1 MRKTRQQ
8 VINELFELKK
18 GLYSTTGEL
27 KQSVRGIFNNNTLM
41 VTSTK
46 KEDKDIYLNCDIM
59 SEVSSVK
66 EQNHSC
72 KLTFL
77 LNKDNGK
84 FFIVDFDYEF
94 LDDFLKCII
103 FTS

>member
-8 VINELFELKK
+8 VIDELFGLKK
-18 GLYSTTGEL
+18 GLYSSIGEL
-27 KQSVRGIFNNNTLM
+27 KHCVRSIFNNNTLM

-46 KEDKDIYLNCDIM
+46 NKGKDTYLTCDVM
-59 SEVSSVK
+59 SDVSSIK

-77 LNKDNGK
+77 LNKDKGK
-84 FFIVDFDYEF
+84 IFIVDFEYKF
-94 LDDFLKCII
+94 LDNK
-103 FTS
+103 

>member
-1 MRKTRQQ
+1 MRKSRQQ

-18 GLYSTTGEL
+18 GLYSSIGEL
-27 KQSVRGIFNNNTLM
+27 KHSVRSIFNNNTLM

-46 KEDKDIYLNCDIM
+46 NEGKDTYLTCDVM
-59 SEVSSVK
+59 SDVSSIK

-77 LNKDNGK
+77 LNKDKGK
-84 FFIVDFDYEF
+84 TFIVDFDYKF
-94 LDDFLKCII
+94 FDGK
-103 FTS
+103 

>member
-8 VINELFELKK
+8 VIDELFGLKK
-18 GLYSTTGEL
+18 GLYSSIGEL
-27 KQSVRGIFNNNTLM
+27 KHSVRSIFNNNTLM

-46 KEDKDIYLNCDIM
+46 NEGKDTYLICDVM
-59 SEVSSVK
+59 SDISSIK

-77 LNKDNGK
+77 LNKDKGK
-84 FFIVDFDYEF
+84 FFIVDFDYKF
-94 LDDFLKCII
+94 LDDK
-103 FTS
+103 

>member
-8 VINELFELKK
+8 VINELFDLKK
-18 GLYSTTGEL
+18 GLYNSIGEL
-27 KQSVRGIFNNNTLM
+27 KHSVRSIFNNNTLM

-46 KEDKDIYLNCDIM
+46 NEGKDTYLTCNVM
-59 SEVSSVK
+59 SDVSSIK

-77 LNKDNGK
+77 LNKDKGK
-84 FFIVDFDYEF
+84 TFIVDFDYNF
-94 LDDFLKCII
+94 FDGK
-103 FTS
+103 

>member
-18 GLYSTTGEL
+18 GLYNSIGEL
-27 KQSVRGIFNNNTLM
+27 KHSVRSIFNNNTLM

-46 KEDKDIYLNCDIM
+46 NEGKDTYLICNVM
-59 SEVSSVK
+59 SDVSSIK
-66 EQNHSC
+66 EENHSC

-77 LNKDNGK
+77 LNKDKGK
-84 FFIVDFDYEF
+84 TFIVDFDYNF
-94 LDDFLKCII
+94 FDGK
-103 FTS
+103 

>member
-8 VINELFELKK
+8 VIDELFGLKKSLYSSIVELKH
-18 GLYSTTGEL
+18 
-27 KQSVRGIFNNNTLM
+27 SVRSIFNNNTLM

-46 KEDKDIYLNCDIM
+46 NDGKDTYLICDVM
-59 SEVSSVK
+59 SDVSSIK

-77 LNKDNGK
+77 LSKDKGK
-84 FFIVDFDYEF
+84 IFIVDFDYKF
-94 LDDFLKCII
+94 LG
-103 FTS
+103 

>member
-18 GLYSTTGEL
+18 GLYNSIGEL
-27 KQSVRGIFNNNTLM
+27 KHSVRSIFNNNTLM

-46 KEDKDIYLNCDIM
+46 NEGKDNYLICDVM
-59 SEVSSVK
+59 SDISSIK

-77 LNKDNGK
+77 LNKDKGK
-84 FFIVDFDYEF
+84 TFIVDFDYKF
-94 LDDFLKCII
+94 LDDK
-103 FTS
+103 

>member
-8 VINELFELKK
+8 VIDELFDLKK
-18 GLYSTTGEL
+18 GLYNSIGEL
-27 KQSVRGIFNNNTLM
+27 KHSVRSIFNNNTLM

-46 KEDKDIYLNCDIM
+46 NEGKDTYLICDVM
-59 SEVSSVK
+59 SDVSSIK

-77 LNKDNGK
+77 LNKDKGK
-84 FFIVDFDYEF
+84 TFIVDFDYNF
-94 LDDFLKCII
+94 FDGK
-103 FTS
+103 

>member
-8 VINELFELKK
+8 VIDELFELKK
-18 GLYSTTGEL
+18 GLYSSIGEL
-27 KQSVRGIFNNNTLM
+27 KHSVRSIFNNNTLM

-46 KEDKDIYLNCDIM
+46 NEGKDTYLICDVM
-59 SEVSSVK
+59 SSVSSIK

-77 LNKDNGK
+77 LNKDKGK
-84 FFIVDFDYEF
+84 TFIVDFDYNF
-94 LDDFLKCII
+94 FDGK
-103 FTS
+103 

>member
-8 VINELFELKK
+8 VIDELFGLKK
-18 GLYSTTGEL
+18 GLYSSIGEL
-27 KQSVRGIFNNNTLM
+27 KHSVRSIFNNNTLM

-46 KEDKDIYLNCDIM
+46 NEGKDTYLICDIM
-59 SEVSSVK
+59 SDVSSIK

-77 LNKDNGK
+77 LNKDKGK
-84 FFIVDFDYEF
+84 IFIVDFDYNF
-94 LDDFLKCII
+94 LDDK
-103 FTS
+103 

>member
-8 VINELFELKK
+8 VIDELFDLKK
-18 GLYSTTGEL
+18 GLYGSIGEL
-27 KQSVRGIFNNNTLM
+27 KHSVRSIFNNNTLM

-46 KEDKDIYLNCDIM
+46 NEGKDTYLICNVM
-59 SEVSSVK
+59 SDVSSIK

-77 LNKDNGK
+77 LNKDK
-84 FFIVDFDYEF
+84 CKTFIVDFDYNF
-94 LDDFLKCII
+94 FDGK
-103 FTS
+103 

>member
-8 VINELFELKK
+8 VIDELFGLKK
-18 GLYSTTGEL
+18 GLYSSIGEL
-27 KQSVRGIFNNNTLM
+27 KHSVRSIFNNNTLM

-46 KEDKDIYLNCDIM
+46 NEGKDTYLTCDVM
-59 SEVSSVK
+59 SDVSSIK

-77 LNKDNGK
+77 LNNDKGK
-84 FFIVDFDYEF
+84 IFIVDFDYKF
-94 LDDFLKCII
+94 LDDK
-103 FTS
+103 

>member
-8 VINELFELKK
+8 VIDELFELKK
-18 GLYSTTGEL
+18 GLYNSIGEL
-27 KQSVRGIFNNNTLM
+27 KHSVRSIFNNNTLM

-46 KEDKDIYLNCDIM
+46 NEGKDTYLTCDVM
-59 SEVSSVK
+59 SDVSSIK

-77 LNKDNGK
+77 LNNDKGK
-84 FFIVDFDYEF
+84 IFIVDFDYKF
-94 LDDFLKCII
+94 LEDK
-103 FTS
+103 

>member
-18 GLYSTTGEL
+18 GLYNSIGEL
-27 KQSVRGIFNNNTLM
+27 KHSVRNIFNNNTLM

-46 KEDKDIYLNCDIM
+46 NEGKDTYLICNVM
-59 SEVSSVK
+59 SDVSSIK
-66 EQNHSC
+66 EENHSC

-77 LNKDNGK
+77 LNKDKGK
-84 FFIVDFDYEF
+84 TFIVDFEYNFFDG
-94 LDDFLKCII
+94 K
-103 FTS
+103 

>member
-18 GLYSTTGEL
+18 GLYNSIGEL
-27 KQSVRGIFNNNTLM
+27 KHSVRSIFNNNTLM

-46 KEDKDIYLNCDIM
+46 NEGKDTYLICDIM
-59 SEVSSVK
+59 SSVSSIK

-77 LNKDNGK
+77 LNKDKGK
-84 FFIVDFDYEF
+84 TFIVDFDYNF
-94 LDDFLKCII
+94 FDGK
-103 FTS
+103 

>member
-1 MRKTRQQ
+1 MRKSRQQ

-18 GLYSTTGEL
+18 GLYSSIGEL
-27 KQSVRGIFNNNTLM
+27 KHSVRSIFNNNTLM

-46 KEDKDIYLNCDIM
+46 NEGKDTYLICDVM
-59 SEVSSVK
+59 SDVSSIK

-77 LNKDNGK
+77 LNKDKGK
-84 FFIVDFDYEF
+84 TFIVDFDYNF
-94 LDDFLKCII
+94 FDGK
-103 FTS
+103 

>member
-18 GLYSTTGEL
+18 GLYSTMGEL
-27 KQSVRGIFNNNTLM
+27 KHNVRSIFNNNTLM

-46 KEDKDIYLNCDIM
+46 NEGKDTYLSCDVM
-59 SEVSSVK
+59 SDISSIK

-72 KLTFL
+72 KLVFL
-77 LNKDNGK
+77 LNKDDKGK
-84 FFIVDFDYEF
+84 IFIVDFDYNF
-94 LDDFLKCII
+94 LG
-103 FTS
+103 

>member
-18 GLYSTTGEL
+18 GLYNSIGEL
-27 KQSVRGIFNNNTLM
+27 KHSVRSIFNNNTLM

-46 KEDKDIYLNCDIM
+46 NEGKDTYLICDVM
-59 SEVSSVK
+59 SDVSSIK

-72 KLTFL
+72 KLTF
-77 LNKDNGK
+77 
-84 FFIVDFDYEF
+84 Y
-94 LDDFLKCII
+94 
-103 FTS
+103 

>member
-18 GLYSTTGEL
+18 GLYNSIGEL
-27 KQSVRGIFNNNTLM
+27 KHCVRSIFNNNTLM

-46 KEDKDIYLNCDIM
+46 NEGKDTYLICDVM
-59 SEVSSVK
+59 SDVSSIK

-77 LNKDNGK
+77 LNKDKGK
-84 FFIVDFDYEF
+84 IFIVDFDYKF
-94 LDDFLKCII
+94 SDDK
-103 FTS
+103 

>member
-8 VINELFELKK
+8 VIDELFDLKK
-18 GLYSTTGEL
+18 GLYGSIGEL
-27 KQSVRGIFNNNTLM
+27 KHSVRSIFNNNTLM

-46 KEDKDIYLNCDIM
+46 NEGKDTYLICNVM
-59 SEVSSVK
+59 SDVSSIK

-77 LNKDNGK
+77 LNKDKGK
-84 FFIVDFDYEF
+84 TFIVDFDYNF
-94 LDDFLKCII
+94 FDGK
-103 FTS
+103 

>member
-18 GLYSTTGEL
+18 GLYNSIGEL
-27 KQSVRGIFNNNTLM
+27 KHSVRSIFNNNTLM

-46 KEDKDIYLNCDIM
+46 NEGKDTYLICDVM
-59 SEVSSVK
+59 SDVSSIK

-77 LNKDNGK
+77 LNKDKGK
-84 FFIVDFDYEF
+84 TFIVDFDYNF
-94 LDDFLKCII
+94 FDGK
-103 FTS
+103 

>member
-18 GLYSTTGEL
+18 GLYNSIGEL
-27 KQSVRGIFNNNTLM
+27 KHSVRSIFNNNTLM

-46 KEDKDIYLNCDIM
+46 NEGKDTYLICDVM
-59 SEVSSVK
+59 SDISSIK

-77 LNKDNGK
+77 LNKDKGK
-84 FFIVDFDYEF
+84 TFIVDFDYKF
-94 LDDFLKCII
+94 LDDK
-103 FTS
+103 

>member
-18 GLYSTTGEL
+18 GLYNSIGEL
-27 KQSVRGIFNNNTLM
+27 KHSVRSIFNNNTLM

-46 KEDKDIYLNCDIM
+46 NDGKDTYLTCNIM
-59 SEVSSVK
+59 SDVSSIK
-66 EQNHSC
+66 EENHSC

-77 LNKDNGK
+77 LNKDKGK
-84 FFIVDFDYEF
+84 FFSLGSFYH
-94 LDDFLKCII
+94 K
-103 FTS
+103 

>member
-18 GLYSTTGEL
+18 GLYSSIGEL
-27 KQSVRGIFNNNTLM
+27 KHSVRSIFNNNTLM

-46 KEDKDIYLNCDIM
+46 NEGKDTYLICDVM
-59 SEVSSVK
+59 SDVSSIK
-66 EQNHSC
+66 EENHSC

-77 LNKDNGK
+77 LNKDKGK
-84 FFIVDFDYEF
+84 TFIVDFDYNF
-94 LDDFLKCII
+94 FDGK
-103 FTS
+103 

>member
-8 VINELFELKK
+8 VINELFDLKK
-18 GLYSTTGEL
+18 GLYNSIGEL
-27 KQSVRGIFNNNTLM
+27 KHSVRSIFNNNTLM

-46 KEDKDIYLNCDIM
+46 NEGKDTYLICDIM
-59 SEVSSVK
+59 SSVSSIK

-77 LNKDNGK
+77 LNKDKGK
-84 FFIVDFDYEF
+84 TFIVDFDYTF
-94 LDDFLKCII
+94 FDGK
-103 FTS
+103 

>member
-8 VINELFELKK
+8 VIDELFELKK
-18 GLYSTTGEL
+18 GLYSSIGEF
-27 KQSVRGIFNNNTLM
+27 KHSVRSIFNNNTLM

-46 KEDKDIYLNCDIM
+46 NEGKDTYLTCNIM
-59 SEVSSVK
+59 SDVSSIK

-77 LNKDNGK
+77 LNKEKGN
-84 FFIVDFDYEF
+84 FFIVDFDY
-94 LDDFLKCII
+94 I
-103 FTS
+103 FFDGK